1 MASYV
6 ITSPEGKKFKV
17 SGSGTKEDALA
28 YFQSNYSPSA
38 PVEQKSTEQ
47 PPEQSWGDSI
57 ALGAKK
63 RALGIAELGTNALAA
78 TGLAPESTKY
88 AKELIGD
95 VGKDYNKQGTGT
107 GVKGAVGEFIGDPF
121 GAAAL
126 PLATSFKGMLAAGG
140 LMGATGATGD
150 ENSNLMTNAKN
161 AGVGAAASGVGFG
174 LGKGLERVAR
184 PVVNQLGNA
193 GKSAVAKLEAAG
205 VPLTAAQKTGSKA
218 LASLEAVFSTLPTT
232 SGAQNRTYA
241 NQGKQFTKAVL
252 KEAGINADDAGRGVI
267 SKAADD
273 FGNEYRALTANNNMN
288 IDNTLLQNVGD
299 IYTEATSG
307 RLGQDAANL
316 VKSVAGD
323 VYNSGGAISGDV
335 YQKTRSLLT
344 QKANSAKDSFDAGL
358 MKRLRNELDSA
369 FERSL
374 PQAQKGVMADINKRY
389 QAFKPIQKAMESSKT
404 NVLQNSTIDPTT
416 LYNQVN
422 VGAPLSDIADAGAA
436 MLRPTVPDSGTA
448 QRLLWQNALTGA
460 GVAGLGSDNG
470 YLQAAGLALAA
481 PKGAQLLYNS
491 KIGQKYLTE
500 GMSKPIQAGANAIS
514 RVFPAAA
521 AQGASANIKPPQE
534 QPRPAIQEPAPE
546 QIQPEANVQTD
557 ILQRIA
563 QAESGGN
570 PNAENP
576 NSSASGMYQ
585 FTNNTWNAS
594 VQRWGKELGVS
605 LKDRNNPQAQEKMA
619 NKLLESNASYL
630 EKKTGNKPSDGEL
643 YLAHFMGA
651 PAAVKLMKSYGTKA
665 SAPQMFPAAAKAN
678 QSIFFNKSGKPRSVE
693 EVYQVI
699 TSKVENG

>member
-1 MASYV
+1 MANYV

-17 SGSGTKEDALA
+17 SGNGTKEDALA

-38 PVEQKSTEQ
+38 PVEQKPVEQ
-47 PPEQSWGDSI
+47 PNEQSFGDSVI
-57 ALGAKK
+57 LGAKK
-63 RALGIAELGTNALAA
+63 RALGIAELGANALDA
-78 TGLAPESTKY
+78 TGLAPDASKY

-107 GVKGAVGEFIGDPF
+107 GIKGAVGEFVGDPF

-126 PLATSFKGMLAAGG
+126 PLATSLKGMLGAGA

-150 ENSNLMTNAKN
+150 ENSTLATNAKN

-174 LGKGLERVAR
+174 LGAGLERVAR

-193 GKSAVAKLEAAG
+193 GKAAVAKLEAAG

-232 SGAQNRTYA
+232 SGAQNKIYA
-241 NQGKQFTKAVL
+241 NQGKNFTKAVL
-252 KEAGINADDAGRGVI
+252 KEAGVNADDAGRGVI
-267 SKAADD
+267 AKAADD
-273 FGNEYRALTANNNMN
+273 FGNEYRALTASNTMN
-288 IDNTLLQNVGD
+288 IDNQLLQNVAD
-299 IYTEATSG
+299 IYQEGTSG
-307 RLGQDAANL
+307 RLGQDATNL
-316 VKSVAGD
+316 IKSVSED
-323 VYNSGGAISGDV
+323 IYNSGGVISGDV

-374 PQAQKGVMADINKRY
+374 PQAQRGVMADINKRY

-416 LYNQVN
+416 LYSQVN

-491 KIGQKYLTE
+491 KIGQKYLSE

-514 RVFPAAA
+514 RVLPSAA

-534 QPRPAIQEPAPE
+534 QRPVTQEPTAP
-546 QIQPEANVQTD
+546 QPEANAKPD
-557 ILQRIA
+557 LLQRIA

-570 PNAENP
+570 PNAKNP
-576 NSSASGMYQ
+576 NSTASGTYQ
-585 FTNNTWNAS
+585 FTNDTWNSS

-605 LKDRNNPQAQEKMA
+605 VKDKNNPQAQEAMM
-619 NKLLESNASYL
+619 NKLVESNKEYIAKQL
-630 EKKTGNKPSDGEL
+630 GIQPDDGQI

-651 PAAVKLMKSYGTKA
+651 PAAVKLMKNYGTGA
-665 SAPQMFPAAAKAN
+665 SAAQLFPKAAKAN
-678 QSIFFNKSGKPRSVE
+678 QKIFFKNGKPRSIE
-693 EVYQVI
+693 EVYQIV
-699 TSKVENG
+699 TSKIGEA